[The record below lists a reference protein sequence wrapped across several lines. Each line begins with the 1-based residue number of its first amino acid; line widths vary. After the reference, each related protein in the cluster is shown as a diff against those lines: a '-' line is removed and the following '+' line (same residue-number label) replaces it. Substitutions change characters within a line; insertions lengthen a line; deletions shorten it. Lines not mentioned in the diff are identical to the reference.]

1 MENNLGKDWLH
12 NILAQFKQLR
22 IHFPRVVLLNTF
34 PEATSCQPGDGG
46 EGEKGVGLNKALC
59 FI

>member
-1 MENNLGKDWLH
+1 MENNLGKDGLH
-12 NILAQFKQLR
+12 NILAQFKQPR

-34 PEATSCQPGDGG
+34 PEGTSCQPGGGG

-59 FI
+59 LI

>member
-12 NILAQFKQLR
+12 NILAQFKQPR

-34 PEATSCQPGDGG
+34 PEATSCQPGG
-46 EGEKGVGLNKALC
+46 EGEKEVGLNKALY